1 VGGEQMGRQKKTGKK
16 MHGRAERW
24 AKYGGHLSFIVA
36 YLESSRDSFARQ
48 H

>member
-1 VGGEQMGRQKKTGKK
+1 VGGRTDGQTEKTGKK